1 MRVITAGIVGIL
13 AWTLSITFI
22 ARKPA
27 TYQETQQTCTVNP
40 MMDLT
45 QQHTGIGVLSHI
57 YNDGRTLQVTVTSK
71 WEGLDT
77 QAKIFLYNS
86 FICLAQK
93 QDLPMELVFSEN
105 E

>member
-1 MRVITAGIVGIL
+1 MRFIMAGIVGVV

-27 TYQETQQTCTVNP
+27 TYQETQQTCTVDP
-40 MMDLT
+40 LMDMT
-45 QQHTGIGVLSHI
+45 QQHTDIGVLSHI
-57 YNDGRTLQVTVTSK
+57 YNDGRTLKVTVTSK

-77 QAKIFLYNS
+77 QAKISLYNS

-93 QDLPMELVFSEN
+93 QDLPMQLVFSKN